1 MLRFLTGDDLGHYP
15 RLRDTMFADRARQFH
30 ERLGWAVDVDEH
42 GWERDDY
49 DAINPTYIIW
59 QRPDGRHGGSLR
71 FLPTTG
77 RTMVNDHFSALA
89 GGRRFSHP
97 KVWECTRFCVAEGS
111 EANVSAALMLGAAQ
125 FGVGLGLARAVA
137 VFDARMARVYRLLG
151 WQPTILGSEGQGAD
165 AVSLGIWEF
174 SEEMRRRMARKA
186 GISAEVARAW
196 FDRSRVPATDLPAA
210 G

>member
-1 MLRFLTGDDLGHYP
+1 MPQDSNWVSVHSQG
-15 RLRDTMFADRARQFH
+15 
-30 ERLGWAVDVDEH
+30 
-42 GWERDDY
+42 
-49 DAINPTYIIW
+49 YIIW

-125 FGVGLGLARAVA
+125 FGVGLGLVRAVA